1 MRAWRM
7 RPAVPKRL
15 RRRRAR
21 RASAEA
27 AAEAMAEAAQA
38 AAEAAQAAAEAA
50 QAAAEA
56 AQAAAEAAQ
65 AAAAPRSPGTAG
77 GEAPL
82 VVTLPEA
89 TEGACAVCR
98 DEWQAGAQVRV
109 LPCAHRF
116 HAACVGAWLGQYK
129 AECPLCRARVPERA
143 APRAPG
149 RARGLFLE
157 LGAHG
162 PGLGAALALR

>member
-1 MRAWRM
+1 MRARRM
-7 RPAVPKRL
+7 SPAVPKRL

-27 AAEAMAEAAQA
+27 AAEAVAEAAEA
-38 AAEAAQAAAEAA
+38 VDAEAADAEY
-50 QAAAEA
+50 AEN
-56 AQAAAEAAQ
+56 AE
-65 AAAAPRSPGTAG
+65 SPHASRTGG

-82 VVTLPEA
+82 IVTLPEA

-116 HAACVGAWLGQYK
+116 HAACVGAWLDQYK

-143 APRAPG
+143 APR
-149 RARGLFLE
+149 RALGLFLE

-162 PGLGAALALR
+162 PGLGAALR